1 MFAKNSI
8 LRETA
13 FCRRVVLI
21 ILKSRFV
28 PYRLCVFR
36 SNVFFQVIAT
46 KFT

>member
-8 LRETA
+8 LRETT

-36 SNVFFQVIAT
+36 SHVFFQVAAT